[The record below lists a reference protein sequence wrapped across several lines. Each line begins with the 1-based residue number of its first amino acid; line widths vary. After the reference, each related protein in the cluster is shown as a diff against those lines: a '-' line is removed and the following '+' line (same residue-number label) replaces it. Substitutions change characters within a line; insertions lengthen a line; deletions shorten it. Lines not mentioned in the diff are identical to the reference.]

1 MSLYPRCCKRKRQ
14 RVVDN
19 TEEERLSAG
28 EDNTEEERL
37 SVHERRLKAY
47 FEFRSCGC
55 EICGMWH
62 PHEVVP
68 FQKCMFCF
76 SVPSFHHPHCCPDR

>member
-1 MSLYPRCCKRKRQ
+1 METT
-14 RVVDN
+14 D
-19 TEEERLSAG
+19 EGRLSAG
-28 EDNTEEERL
+28 EDKTGEERL
-37 SVHERRLKAY
+37 SVPERRLKAY
-47 FEFRSCGC
+47 FEFRSYGC